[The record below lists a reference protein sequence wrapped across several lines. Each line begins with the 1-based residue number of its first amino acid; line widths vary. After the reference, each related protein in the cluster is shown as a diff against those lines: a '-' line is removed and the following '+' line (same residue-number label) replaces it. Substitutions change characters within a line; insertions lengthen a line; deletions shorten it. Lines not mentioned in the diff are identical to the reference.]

1 MKISVIIPIYNVEPY
16 VERCLRSVM
25 VQTYKGL
32 LECIL
37 VDDCGMDR
45 SMDVAMEYINGN
57 VNDNYN
63 IEFVFLH
70 HERNR
75 GLSAARNT
83 GMAVATGDYLFFL
96 DSDDEISADCIE
108 KLTSPLKEEQYDL
121 VVGNIHTIGNERLG
135 KQLNLKLNDDEV
147 LIGKR
152 IMETYRKGWNMMA
165 QNKLYRVSFIREQ
178 GLQFIEGLVHEDELW
193 SFQVAC
199 LAQSLRAV
207 NQKTYIY
214 YIREKSITTS
224 VNSKQR
230 KREALKIIV
239 EEMRNFLIDRNICSA
254 SAYRLVQYF
263 FWRILKPVQN
273 NRSQFIQDYCLL
285 RKATQFPLLY
295 RVKAVGLHPRAQLA
309 NLYYLIPSEIAVKI
323 ILKRYHRR

>member
-83 GMAVATGDYLFFL
+83 GMAAATGDYLFFL

-199 LAQSLRAV
+199 LAKSLKAV
-207 NQKTYIY
+207 NQLTYIY
-214 YIREKSITTS
+214 YIRNSSITTS

-230 KREALKIIV
+230 KQEALKIIV
-239 EEMRNFLIDRNICSA
+239 EEMRNFLTDKNICSA

-263 FWRILKPVQN
+263 LWRILKPVQN
-273 NRSQFIQDYCLL
+273 NRTRFIQEYCQL
-285 RKATQFPLLY
+285 RKVTCFPLTY
-295 RVKAVGLHPRAQLA
+295 RIKAIGFHPRDQIR
-309 NLYYLIPSEIAVKI
+309 NLYYMMPSMIAAMI
-323 ILKRYHRR
+323 IYWRKHQ